1 MHQPWRATSLPLK
14 VEYEPL
20 SKHVLVAIPTEIW
33 LEIIWQACRIPGV
46 DEFSTDVAPHMDI
59 YSIEGKPTANVTRLQ
74 LLIAL
79 ERRLK
84 MCFVCKGWASMAYRY
99 LWSHLRI
106 PLDGSSAILET
117 LRLNPHLGPYV
128 RRITTVEQNLRLSV
142 LLQDFEGDRN
152 VLKEIISSCPHV
164 VSIHMPV
171 LNDRTLHALPQ
182 DIRNMNLFWQT
193 TRTEFGLLPQTLTSL
208 TLRLSHPSSS
218 LDSPPR
224 LELPNLRALN
234 IFQLTLFESWVDT
247 IVNHWNFPL
256 LQILVL
262 SGGTMTGPIRILQK
276 FASTLQTVRIYG
288 RLVPV
293 QGQQS
298 EPLSLPQLRRLDI
311 MSTCE
316 VSVFEKSMYLPNL
329 GTVFIYWPYYQ
340 EIPFFDSE
348 KELSLN
354 TFKRFLRALHRW
366 CPPSAT
372 IMLEASEFV
381 DWLVKQRAI
390 TTLFKEVRDEGRHL
404 VVLEQ
409 ETSVM

>member
-1 MHQPWRATSLPLK
+1 M
-14 VEYEPL
+14 
-20 SKHVLVAIPTEIW
+20 
-33 LEIIWQACRIPGV
+33 
-46 DEFSTDVAPHMDI
+46 
-59 YSIEGKPTANVTRLQ
+59 
-74 LLIAL
+74 
-79 ERRLK
+79 
-84 MCFVCKGWASMAYRY
+84 
-99 LWSHLRI
+99 
-106 PLDGSSAILET
+106 
-117 LRLNPHLGPYV
+117 
-128 RRITTVEQNLRLSV
+128 
-142 LLQDFEGDRN
+142 
-152 VLKEIISSCPHV
+152 
-164 VSIHMPV
+164 
-171 LNDRTLHALPQ
+171 
-182 DIRNMNLFWQT
+182 
-193 TRTEFGLLPQTLTSL
+193 
-208 TLRLSHPSSS
+208 
-218 LDSPPR
+218 
-224 LELPNLRALN
+224 
-234 IFQLTLFESWVDT
+234 
-247 IVNHWNFPL
+247 
-256 LQILVL
+256 
-262 SGGTMTGPIRILQK
+262 RILQK